1 MAILKR
7 KELFW
12 WHVLHYRILSTPTKE
27 KGKSPLWMKGL
38 IYRHAVLLIT
48 GLILLLCRW
57 HIMGSST
64 PVFQV
69 VDNPA
74 SFEKSFIMRVSET
87 PVLRCSTIKY
97 HSQGCWMLI
106 FQKHI
111 IIVQIKLKKLFMPIW
126 IEKTTTK
133 TKKKQKK
140 VTLLHDT
147 DQNALLILKW
157 AFPH

>member
-1 MAILKR
+1 MAIFKR
-7 KELFW
+7 KEVFLG
-12 WHVLHYRILSTPTKE
+12 HVLFYRILSTPTKE
-27 KGKSPLWMKGL
+27 KGESTLWMKGL

-87 PVLRCSTIKY
+87 PVLSCSTKKY
-97 HSQGCWMLI
+97 HSQGCWKLT

-111 IIVQIKLKKLFMPIW
+111 IIVQIKL
-126 IEKTTTK
+126 
-133 TKKKQKK
+133 
-140 VTLLHDT
+140 
-147 DQNALLILKW
+147 
-157 AFPH
+157 

>member
-1 MAILKR
+1 MYDNKLTSTCWSLDMLPTHHQLCVVCQPTGFLGALPHSYQSPMAILKR
-7 KELFW
+7 KELL
-12 WHVLHYRILSTPTKE
+12 WHVLLYRILSTPTKE

-106 FQKHI
+106 S
-111 IIVQIKLKKLFMPIW
+111 
-126 IEKTTTK
+126 
-133 TKKKQKK
+133 
-140 VTLLHDT
+140 
-147 DQNALLILKW
+147 
-157 AFPH
+157 